1 MPVAPAALLSDATA
15 EEGGTFDRGA
25 EIYVRPHP
33 FPFIAAFAL
42 SNDCDSCGMEAFEDW
57 HAFVNGRAST
67 PYGEGLGLEIGDS
80 FWVWLSGSGGLAL
93 SMGSADE
100 PVREPAYVERLAE
113 IGRAGWFDTLHSL
126 GNWRQDYKS
135 FRHDLGTR
143 EQVERSLEMLDA
155 RGFKP
160 FVYVNHS
167 FSPSNVSGPWGF
179 YQKMDDP
186 AHPMYAMDLIRKFG
200 FRYFWPD
207 YAQDVEKF
215 GDQLAYKSDAELR
228 QSIKDYRQW
237 KLIYK
242 RTSLTEAHVIDF
254 PLELAELRALRLA
267 MFNRTIVRVPAL
279 DGLPMAAFKRYRG
292 PSTADESSF
301 HLQASLENLDSLE
314 QRGGAVIVYQHF
326 GVTRDGPDNAKRR
339 STPPVL
345 SANSVGAWRGCG
357 TAVRDHDGAPAGLP
371 LSGGTADI
379 HGQEIART
387 MDDQVGAARKI
398 FRVVFASQRTA
409 AQWAGVRRPGRR
421 AGDRRAGFRPQEAEI
436 PAQPG
441 PCAAR
446 PPCGL
451 SAMAEAR
458 MGAAVTSRSATRTCA
473 DGPRTPAL
481 RSAALR
487 DTFLS

>member
-254 PLELAELRALRLA
+254 PLELAELRALHLA

-345 SANSVGAWRGCG
+345 SANSVGAWR
-357 TAVRDHDGAPAGLP
+357 D
-371 LSGGTADI
+371 
-379 HGQEIART
+379 IARRADAGRLFVT
-387 MDDQVGAARKI
+387 TTGRLLDYLCLAERLTFTVKKSPEQWTIKLAPLGKSSEWSLRPKEQLLNGLAFVVPADAPEIVVLDSGRKKLK
-398 FRVVFASQRTA
+398 FLRSPDPA
-409 AQWAGVRRPGRR
+409 RPGRHAVYLPWQKLEWVPPSLPGQR
-421 AGDRRAGFRPQEAEI
+421 LE
-436 PAQPG
+436 PAQ
-441 PCAAR
+441 
-446 PPCGL
+446 
-451 SAMAEAR
+451 MALE
-458 MGAAVTSRSATRTCA
+458 
-473 DGPRTPAL
+473 L
-481 RSAALR
+481 RR
-487 DTFLS
+487 